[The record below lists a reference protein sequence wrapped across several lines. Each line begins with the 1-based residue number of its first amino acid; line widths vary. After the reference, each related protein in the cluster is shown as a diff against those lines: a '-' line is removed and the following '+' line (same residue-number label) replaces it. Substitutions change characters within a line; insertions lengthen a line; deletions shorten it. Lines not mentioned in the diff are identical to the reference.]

1 MSPSIAAVETV
12 GINLVILVGEVTSP
26 VVSRTLASG
35 DTASSFDIAT
45 VTESGRISVPVSVAG
60 ECDIAT
66 VGAELCVVGYVRRRF
81 FRSGAGVTS
90 RTEVVAES
98 VVPMRRRAQARTVAT
113 RALENLSEFLE
124 T

>member
-1 MSPSIAAVETV
+1 MSPSMAAVETA

-26 VVSRTLASG
+26 VVSRTLSSG

-45 VTESGRISVPVSVAG
+45 VTESGRVSVPISIEG

-90 RTEVVAES
+90 RTEVVAQS
-98 VVPMRRRAQARTVAT
+98 VVPMRRRAQARKVAS

>member
-1 MSPSIAAVETV
+1 MSPSIAAVETA

-26 VVSRTLASG
+26 VVSRSLASG

-45 VTESGRISVPVSVAG
+45 VTEAGRVSVPVSVAG
-60 ECDIAT
+60 ECDIAA

-98 VVPMRRRAQARTVAT
+98 VVPMRRRAQARKVAT

>member
-1 MSPSIAAVETV
+1 MSPSIAAVETA

-35 DTASSFDIAT
+35 DMASSFDIAT
-45 VTESGRISVPVSVAG
+45 VTESGRVSVPVSVTG

-98 VVPMRRRAQARTVAT
+98 VVPMRRRAQARKIAT